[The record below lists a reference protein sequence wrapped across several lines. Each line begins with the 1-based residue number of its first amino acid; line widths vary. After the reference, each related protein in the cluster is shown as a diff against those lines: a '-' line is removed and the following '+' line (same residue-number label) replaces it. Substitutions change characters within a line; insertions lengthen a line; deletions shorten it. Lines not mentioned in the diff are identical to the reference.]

1 MFDQLAV
8 FTPQGQVLYQYNC
21 LGKKFSEVQINTFI
35 SQLIT
40 SPVTKKESVA
50 NANTGGFDFNVLAV
64 NNEFKNSSSF
74 NALFYLNKQPELY
87 FVVTFAEQ
95 TLELNQETQQ
105 TLALALKLWNS
116 LHLSESIQKNLKGQ
130 NEKNK
135 HNYVDVF
142 QGLGEDLSK
151 FDQYFG
157 IKYEESIK
165 QVQTNLN
172 DGATSESVSQSYNK
186 NNKKKLKDTKSK
198 KQSGGN
204 IGSGRKW
211 GRDGGMLDEM
221 NHADATKLDFSSFS
235 SSSSYN
241 SSKVALEATVN
252 KDSYGDRTEGGD
264 FLIKE
269 IDDLLSSHKDEIIS
283 GNESKNSGYVNTAF
297 GFLQKHVLGNK
308 TINDSD
314 LKSVLDKLKQQL
326 ITKNVA
332 PEAADY
338 LTQQVSRDLV
348 GSKTANWTSVENT
361 ARESLTKALTQ
372 ILTPGVSVDLLREI
386 QSKRSKKDPEGKS
399 DPYVFSIVGVNGVG
413 KSTNLSKLAFWLLQ
427 NNFRVLIVACDTFR
441 SGAVEQLRVH
451 VENLAQ
457 LMDYSHVRG
466 SKNKRGKS
474 GNDYVELFE
483 AGYGGSDLVTKI
495 AKQAIKYS
503 RDQNFDIVLMDTA
516 GRRHNDPT
524 LMSPLKSFADQAQP
538 DKIIMVGEALV
549 GTDSVQQAKNFNDA
563 FGKGRNLDFFI
574 ISKCDTVGDMLGT
587 MVNMVYATGIP
598 ILFVGVGQTYT
609 DLRTLSV
616 KWAVNTLMS

>member
-1 MFDQLAV
+1 MFEQLAV

-21 LGKKFSEVQINTFI
+21 LGKRFSEVQINSFI

-50 NANTGGFDFNVLAV
+50 NANTNGFDFNLLTI
-64 NNEFKNSSSF
+64 NNEFKNSNSF
-74 NALFYLNKQPELY
+74 YALFYLNKQPELY

-105 TLALALKLWNS
+105 TLSLALKLWNS
-116 LHLSESIQKNLKGQ
+116 LHLSESIQKNLKGH

-135 HNYVDVF
+135 HNYIDVL
-142 QGLGEDLSK
+142 QGLKEDLDK
-151 FDQYFG
+151 FDQYFAV
-157 IKYEESIK
+157 KYEESIK
-165 QVQTNLN
+165 QGPINSNDAATNEL
-172 DGATSESVSQSYNK
+172 VSQSYNK
-186 NNKKKLKDTKSK
+186 STKKKLKDTKNR
-198 KQSGGN
+198 KQTSGN
-204 IGSGRKW
+204 VGSGRKW

-221 NHADATKLDFSSFS
+221 NHEDAAKLDFSSSNSYS
-235 SSSSYN
+235 SSQ
-241 SSKVALEATVN
+241 VALDSTIN
-252 KDSYGDRTEGGD
+252 KDSFGDRTEGGD

-283 GNESKNSGYVNTAF
+283 EKESKNSGYVNTAF

-308 TINDSD
+308 TISEND
-314 LKSVLDKLKQQL
+314 LKTVLDKLKQQL

-338 LTQQVSRDLV
+338 LIQQVSRDLV

-386 QSKRSKKDPEGKS
+386 QSKRSKKDSEGKS

-427 NNFRVLIVACDTFR
+427 NNFKVLIVACDTFR

-457 LMDYSHVRG
+457 LMDDSHIRG
-466 SKNKRGKS
+466 VKNKRGKS

-563 FGKGRNLDFFI
+563 FGKGRNLVFFYYFQ
-574 ISKCDTVGDMLGT
+574 V
-587 MVNMVYATGIP
+587 
-598 ILFVGVGQTYT
+598 
-609 DLRTLSV
+609 
-616 KWAVNTLMS
+616 

>member
-1 MFDQLAV
+1 MFEQLAV

-21 LGKKFSEVQINTFI
+21 LGKRFSEVQINSFI

-50 NANTGGFDFNVLAV
+50 NANTNGFDFNLLTI
-64 NNEFKNSSSF
+64 NNEFKNSNSF
-74 NALFYLNKQPELY
+74 YALFYLNKQPELY

-105 TLALALKLWNS
+105 TLSLALKLWNS
-116 LHLSESIQKNLKGQ
+116 LHLSESIQKNLKGH

-135 HNYVDVF
+135 HNYIDVL
-142 QGLGEDLSK
+142 QGLKEDLDK
-151 FDQYFG
+151 FDQYFAV
-157 IKYEESIK
+157 KYEESIK
-165 QVQTNLN
+165 QGPINSNDAATNEL
-172 DGATSESVSQSYNK
+172 VSQSYNK
-186 NNKKKLKDTKSK
+186 STKKKLKDTKNR
-198 KQSGGN
+198 KQTSGN
-204 IGSGRKW
+204 VGSGRKW

-221 NHADATKLDFSSFS
+221 NHEDAAKLDFSSSNSYS
-235 SSSSYN
+235 SSQ
-241 SSKVALEATVN
+241 VALDSTIN
-252 KDSYGDRTEGGD
+252 KDSFGDRTEGGD

-283 GNESKNSGYVNTAF
+283 EKESKNSGYVNTAF

-308 TINDSD
+308 TISEND
-314 LKSVLDKLKQQL
+314 LKTVLDKLKQQL

-338 LTQQVSRDLV
+338 LIQQVSRDLV

-386 QSKRSKKDPEGKS
+386 QSKRSKKDSEGKS

-427 NNFRVLIVACDTFR
+427 NNFKVLIVACDTFR

-457 LMDYSHVRG
+457 LMDDSHIRG
-466 SKNKRGKS
+466 VKNKRGKS

-503 RDQNFDIVLMDTA
+503 RDQNLI
-516 GRRHNDPT
+516 
-524 LMSPLKSFADQAQP
+524 
-538 DKIIMVGEALV
+538 
-549 GTDSVQQAKNFNDA
+549 
-563 FGKGRNLDFFI
+563 
-574 ISKCDTVGDMLGT
+574 
-587 MVNMVYATGIP
+587 
-598 ILFVGVGQTYT
+598 
-609 DLRTLSV
+609 
-616 KWAVNTLMS
+616 